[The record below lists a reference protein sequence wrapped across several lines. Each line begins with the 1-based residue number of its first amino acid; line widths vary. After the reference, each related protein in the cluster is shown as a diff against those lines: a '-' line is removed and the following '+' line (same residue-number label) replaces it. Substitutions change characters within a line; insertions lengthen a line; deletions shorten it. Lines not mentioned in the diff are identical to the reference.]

1 MGSKHRWLLTGC
13 GVALLLLAQGL
24 HVAAWA
30 SEVSSADRETA
41 RGLMEQ
47 GDERYEKGEWGKAL
61 EFYRGA
67 HEIMKVPTTGI
78 ALARALGK
86 MGKLVEARD
95 IALQVTRMPV
105 QPGEHAVFGE
115 AREEARRLS
124 EDIEPRIPSVQVKL
138 TGDAP
143 PKGVKVQ
150 IDGRE
155 LPGAA
160 ALLPRAVNPGK
171 VVVVVRGEGIET
183 ATAEVLVSEREA
195 REVEVQLRAG
205 SDSSVSDTS
214 QLATGPTA
222 TSPLVYVGFGIGAV
236 GLIAGTATGLMANS
250 QTSDLKD
257 KCGDSVCPP
266 SLHGDYDSANRMA
279 TISNVSFGVG
289 LVGIGLG
296 VYGLVTGSGGENANV
311 GRSEGVQWQ
320 AMVGPELTGV
330 RGRF

>member
-1 MGSKHRWLLTGC
+1 M
-13 GVALLLLAQGL
+13 ALLLLAQGL
-24 HVAAWA
+24 HFAAWA
-30 SEVSSADRETA
+30 SELSSADRETA

-47 GDERYEKGEWGKAL
+47 GDEQYEKGEWGKAL
-61 EFYRGA
+61 QFYRGA
-67 HEIMKVPTTGI
+67 HDIMKVPTTGI

-105 QPGEHAVFGE
+105 QPGEHPVFGE

-124 EDIEPRIPSVQVKL
+124 QDIEPRIPTVQVKL
-138 TGDAP
+138 TGYAP
-143 PKGVKVQ
+143 PKEAKVE

-171 VVVVVRGEGIET
+171 VVVTVRGEGIET

-195 REVEVQLRAG
+195 REVEVALRAAP
-205 SDSSVSDTS
+205 DSSLSGASPLDNEAAAS
-214 QLATGPTA
+214 

-236 GLIAGTATGLMANS
+236 GLIAGTTTGLMAKS

-257 KCGDSVCPP
+257 ECGGSVCPP

-296 VYGLVTGSGGENANV
+296 VYGLVTGSGGEKANV
-311 GRSEGVQWQ
+311 GRSEAVQWQ